1 MDRQSKL
8 MWMRDI
14 LEHLGDCFDQWQN
27 AEPGCDRF
35 LMDSVERDV
44 EEFRRLCSSL
54 RHETTRVSLRTSA
67 AA

>member
-1 MDRQSKL
+1 MDRKSKL

-14 LEHLGDCFDQWQN
+14 LDHLGDCFDQWQN

-35 LMDSVERDV
+35 LMESVERDV

-54 RHETTRVSLRTSA
+54 RHETARVSLRTSA